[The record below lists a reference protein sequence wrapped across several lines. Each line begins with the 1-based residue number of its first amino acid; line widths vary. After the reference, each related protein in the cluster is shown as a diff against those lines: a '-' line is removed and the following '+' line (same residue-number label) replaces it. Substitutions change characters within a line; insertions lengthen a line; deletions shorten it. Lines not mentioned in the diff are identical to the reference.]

1 MTMGGFGG
9 GGGGGGGPHGG
20 GHDGWD
26 DESLGSVY
34 NHAVAVRLLPYLAPY
49 KKWSVIALVG
59 MLIATFTSVAIPPLI
74 GYAVETAVKAGELD
88 TLTVLSSIFFVTAGA
103 NAVGTYL
110 QSRYMAKVAHAM
122 LVRIRTQLFGHLQTL
137 SLSFYDRQQVGRLM
151 SRVISDVE
159 QIQMVLTGG
168 IIGTAS
174 DLLML
179 VGIVAAMMWLDFS
192 LAVVT
197 LSVVPILIIIAI
209 FWQRRARGAFLRVR
223 QAISVVNGSLQ
234 ENVSGVRAIQSM
246 RREDENMR
254 RFEQVNQEHL
264 DANLRASRLSA
275 GMFPAVEILVGVATA
290 LVIVYGGWRVLNGMT
305 DVGALIA
312 FGVWIQRFFD
322 PIRNITMQYTELQRA
337 MASGVRIFDLLDR
350 KPEVADAPDAVDMP
364 PIRGEIAFEHVSFA
378 YDSEV
383 PVLRDVDF
391 RIAPGETIAIVG
403 PTGAGKTT
411 LVSLVAR
418 FYDATEGRVK
428 IDGTDLRDV
437 RRGSLAR
444 DMGMV
449 LQEPFLFSGT
459 VEENIRFGRPDA
471 DDEAVAA
478 AARAVGIHD
487 VIANMPDGYQT
498 ELQERG
504 VNLSVGHRQLISLAR
519 AILADPRIL
528 ILDEATANIDTR
540 TEVMIQDALRHLLP
554 GRTSFVIAHR
564 LSTIRE
570 ASRIVV
576 LEAGQ
581 IAEVG
586 THDELLA
593 LGGVYARLYSMT
605 YTSMT
610 EANGRSAKAT
620 GASGVPSPIPAGAS
634 GDHDSDE

>member
-1 MTMGGFGG
+1 MMMGG
-9 GGGGGGGPHGG
+9 GGGGGGGPHGS

-26 DESLGSVY
+26 DQSLGSVY
-34 NHAVAVRLLPYLAPY
+34 NHAVAVRLLPYLTPY
-49 KKWSVIALVG
+49 KTWSVVALFG
-59 MLIATFTSVAIPPLI
+59 MLTATFTSVAIPLLI
-74 GYAVETAVKAGELD
+74 GYAVETAVRAHDLD
-88 TLTVLSSIFFVTAGA
+88 TLAVLSSVFFATAGA

-110 QSRYMAKVAHAM
+110 QSRYMAKIAHAM
-122 LVRIRTQLFGHLQTL
+122 LVRIRTQLFEHLQTL
-137 SLSFYDRQQVGRLM
+137 SLGFYDRQQVGRLM

-179 VGIVAAMMWLDFS
+179 VGIVAAMMWLDLP

-197 LSVVPILIIIAI
+197 LSVVPILIVIAI

-254 RFEQVNQEHL
+254 RFQEVNQEHL

-290 LVIVYGGWRVLNGMT
+290 LVIVYGGWRVLNGLT
-305 DVGALIA
+305 DVGTLIA
-312 FGVWIQRFFD
+312 FGVWVQRFFD

-337 MASGVRIFDLLDR
+337 MASGVRIFDLLDTQ
-350 KPEVADAPDAVDMP
+350 PDVADAPDAVDMP
-364 PIRGEIAFEHVSFA
+364 PIRGAVAFEHVSFA
-378 YDSEV
+378 YDANV
-383 PVLRDVDF
+383 PVLRDIDLA
-391 RIAPGETIAIVG
+391 IEPGETVAIVG

-411 LVSLVAR
+411 LVSLIAR
-418 FYDATEGRVK
+418 FYDATAGSMK
-428 IDGTDLRDV
+428 IDGIDLRGV
-437 RRGSLAR
+437 RRNSLAR
-444 DMGMV
+444 EMGMV

-471 DDEAVAA
+471 SLEEAAA
-478 AARAVGIHD
+478 AARAVGVHD
-487 VIANMPDGYQT
+487 VIENMPDGYQT
-498 ELQERG
+498 TLQERG

-540 TEVMIQDALRHLLP
+540 TEVMIQDALRRLLP

-570 ASRIVV
+570 ATRIVV
-576 LEAGQ
+576 LEDGR
-581 IAEVG
+581 IAEAG

-593 LGGVYARLYSMT
+593 RRGVYARLYSMT
-605 YTSMT
+605 YTSMA
-610 EANGRSAKAT
+610 EANGRSAE
-620 GASGVPSPIPAGAS
+620 GVGPASGVPSPIPAGAS
-634 GDHDSDE
+634 GDGDSET